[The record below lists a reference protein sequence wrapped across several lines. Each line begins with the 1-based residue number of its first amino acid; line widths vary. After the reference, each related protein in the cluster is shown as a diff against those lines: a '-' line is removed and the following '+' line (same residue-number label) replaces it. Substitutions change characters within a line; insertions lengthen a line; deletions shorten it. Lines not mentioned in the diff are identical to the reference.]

1 MKLRSTS
8 GRLRTAMT
16 GIAVATSAL
25 LAIAGCGAGGSP
37 EGAAGKLTVLV
48 EGGGKAE
55 LQPIADLYQKET
67 GTTVELVELP
77 YDGLYDRIQTE
88 LGSGKT
94 SRSTSRRSTPSG

>member
-8 GRLRTAMT
+8 GRLRTAMA

-25 LAIAGCGAGGSP
+25 LAIAGCGAGGSS

-55 LQPIADLYQKET
+55 LQPIADAYQKET
-67 GTTVELVELP
+67 GTTV
-77 YDGLYDRIQTE
+77 
-88 LGSGKT
+88 
-94 SRSTSRRSTPSG
+94 